1 MPAGVLD
8 GIRAYLDYIDRVDG
22 VDYRRAIFIFLSNT
36 GGKEIT
42 KKVHDV
48 WLKGE
53 MKREELTVRDFERLV
68 ELGAFNE
75 GGERAAEEK

>member
-1 MPAGVLD
+1 MSLS
-8 GIRAYLDYIDRVDG
+8 YISKFCNVKSFEF
-22 VDYRRAIFIFLSNT
+22 RRSIFIFLSNT

-42 KKVHDV
+42 RKVHDV
-48 WLKGE
+48 WLAGE

-75 GGERAAEEK
+75 EGNKNK

>member
-1 MPAGVLD
+1 MSLKKNVILSHYA
-8 GIRAYLDYIDRVDG
+8 ISRKS
-22 VDYRRAIFIFLSNT
+22 IFIFLSNT

-48 WLKGE
+48 WLTAKV
-53 MKREELTVRDFERLV
+53 KREDLTVRDFERLV

-75 GGERAAEEK
+75 EGIKRKLNHQQKSV